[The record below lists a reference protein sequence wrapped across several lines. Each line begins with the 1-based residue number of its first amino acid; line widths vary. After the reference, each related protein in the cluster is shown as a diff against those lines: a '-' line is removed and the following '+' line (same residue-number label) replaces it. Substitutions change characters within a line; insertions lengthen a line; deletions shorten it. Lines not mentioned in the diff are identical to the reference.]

1 MSTKKNSKEMGVNV
15 RRSSRRGGSSKKEDQ
30 LINVAVGAAVADVES
45 NGKKAAS
52 HSVAVAVSAGA
63 AAVPAVPAGRVSGVV
78 SEIMENSDIKVINL
92 RSSIAANWAA
102 PEWSGAA
109 ALRASLEAIG
119 TLTAEQIN
127 AAVAAAGRKS
137 GESLEAVT
145 PSINEVCEYISNNFA
160 NEFKA
165 VCGCACPADND
176 ARLYTPTSLSL
187 ATITANSVLSDYV
200 VTSSIPAGL
209 SASGIVAAVMSV
221 RFLVDVRRRFAA
233 ARAAARN
240 EFRSCMAGAARR
252 ALALGVSPA
261 VASRYFAHL
270 LNAVPIADESDKKRL
285 TKNLAGCW
293 ASLRRIE
300 NAIVLAGGRGAI
312 EDGFGGWCF
321 PAAGVAAVVP
331 VSGVGA
337 AKVRKLWAKRVR
349 VLSSIDT
356 LNGLLARC

>member
-1 MSTKKNSKEMGVNV
+1 MNTKKNSKEMNV
-15 RRSSRRGGSSKKEDQ
+15 KTRRSDGRRSSAKEEK
-30 LINVAVGAAVADVES
+30 LLTVVGAAVADVES
-45 NGKKAAS
+45 NGKNAAS

-109 ALRASLEAIG
+109 ALRASLVAIG
-119 TLTAEQIN
+119 TLSEDQIN

-137 GESLEAVT
+137 GECLEAVT
-145 PSINEVCEYISNNFA
+145 PSINEVCEYINTNFA

-165 VCGCACPADND
+165 VCGCACPAGND
-176 ARLYTPTSLSL
+176 ARLYTPSSLSL
-187 ATITANSVLSDYV
+187 STITANSVLSDYV
-200 VTSSIPAGL
+200 ITSAIPSGL

-270 LNAVPIADESDKKRL
+270 LNAVPIADDNDKKRL
-285 TKNLAGCW
+285 TKNLSGCW

-300 NAIVLAGGRGAI
+300 NNIVLAGGRGALA
-312 EDGFGGWCF
+312 DGCGGWVF

-337 AKVRKLWAKRVR
+337 AKVRKLWSKRVR